1 MALEFSQETL
11 KKFNDIVARYPRREA
26 AMIPVLYLAQDE
38 FGYLSPEAI
47 DYVAGIME
55 VPSARLYGLATFY
68 TMLRLKPIG
77 KYHIQIC
84 RTLSC
89 VLAGSERIS
98 DLLSKKLGI
107 GAGETTSDGRFTL
120 TEVEC
125 IASCGTAPVM
135 QINEETYEG
144 LSEKKVEEILQALR

>member
-11 KKFNDIVARYPRREA
+11 KNFKDIVARYPKKEA
-26 AMIPVLYLAQDE
+26 AMLPVLYLAQEE

-47 DYVAGIME
+47 DYVADIME
-55 VPSARLYGLATFY
+55 IPSPRLYGLATFY

-89 VLAGSERIS
+89 VLAGSERIT

-107 GAGETTSDGRFTL
+107 GVGETTSDGRFTL

-125 IASCGTAPVM
+125 IASCGTGPVM

-144 LSEKKVEEILQALR
+144 LSEKKIEEILQALR